1 MSVIDNSNLGT
12 LWNRILGLFS
22 ARKINNKSLAK
33 DITINDEDIPSTAV
47 NGETTVEGALG
58 NIADQLSDQSQQI
71 GTLVTA
77 EAKTFKDG
85 FEVTLPNVSD
95 TNRTFAVA
103 GITENHSLVQE
114 GYAYLSN
121 PSAASGDL
129 NLVTAAGTVTVSGT
143 LTGTTNIVASLV
155 IKQQSAT
162 GTAAS

>member
-1 MSVIDNSNLGT
+1 MKPPYT
-12 LWNRILGLFS
+12 KW
-22 ARKINNKSLAK
+22 
-33 DITINDEDIPSTAV
+33 INDIKTKLGFNRTMTASGADVVDAV
-47 NGETTVEGALG
+47 NK
-58 NIADQLSDQSQQI
+58 QSQQI

-85 FEVTLPNVSD
+85 IEVTLPNVSD

-121 PSAASGDL
+121 PSAATGDL
-129 NLVTAAGTVTVSGT
+129 NLSTSAGVVTVSGT
-143 LTGTTNIVASLV
+143 LTGTTNIIASFV